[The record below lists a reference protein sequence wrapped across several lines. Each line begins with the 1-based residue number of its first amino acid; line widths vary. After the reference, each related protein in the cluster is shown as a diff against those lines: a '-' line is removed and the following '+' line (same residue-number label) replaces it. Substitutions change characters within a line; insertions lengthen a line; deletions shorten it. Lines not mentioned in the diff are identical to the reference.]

1 MLLKKRERDG
11 GTVIAEITVDRQQH
25 WVAVQS
31 CVINQTATELG
42 NISGRADVETAR
54 ISTDSENI
62 AAVCDVFT
70 APPKRPYGKAP
81 VRSGSLRPAN
91 TTFRD
96 RIFGNCRYK
105 LVGPVAQS
113 V

>member
-42 NISGRADVETAR
+42 NISARADVETAR
-54 ISTDSENI
+54 ISTDSAKLEQ
-62 AAVCDVFT
+62 CTMF
-70 APPKRPYGKAP
+70 
-81 VRSGSLRPAN
+81 SQHLRNVLMA
-91 TTFRD
+91 
-96 RIFGNCRYK
+96 K
-105 LVGPVAQS
+105 LP
-113 V
+113 